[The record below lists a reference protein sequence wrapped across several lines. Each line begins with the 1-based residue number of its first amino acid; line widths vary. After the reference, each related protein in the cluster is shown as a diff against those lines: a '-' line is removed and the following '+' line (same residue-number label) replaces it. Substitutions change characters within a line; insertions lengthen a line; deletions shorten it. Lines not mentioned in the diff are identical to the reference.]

1 MSKKVVVCATH
12 SVIGRV
18 FWKYTYEGDVNMPD
32 YFGLTT
38 EISSAVVLDA
48 DWRKYPVRVN
58 EDFIYNIDFNNNSF
72 KRNVLGSN
80 GISVE
85 EFISW
90 AYRTTWENLCVDAI
104 AGDAGI
110 VYD

>member
-1 MSKKVVVCATH
+1 MSKKVVVCSMH
-12 SVIGRV
+12 PVIGRV

-38 EISSAVVLDA
+38 DISSAVVLEP
-48 DWRKYPVRVN
+48 DWRQPPLRVT
-58 EDFIYNIDFNNNSF
+58 EDFIYHIDFDNGSF
-72 KRNVLGSN
+72 KRGVLGNS
-80 GISVE
+80 GISTE

-90 AYRTTWENLCVDAI
+90 AYSTKWENLCVDAI